1 MDIKV
6 KKIEIYHYKLPIK
19 NLNFPC
25 ANHVINGTIYFK
37 VFTTNGIIGY
47 GEPSSYLLDYK
58 IISKLVSSQI
68 FLHIKNKNIYKIDLE
83 KIKKKF
89 IKKKN
94 YLIICS
100 LIAGLDQAIWDIR
113 SKISKINL
121 SNYISKKNI
130 VNRKIDLYASG
141 GMIFEDQNLNKISN
155 EALKFQSKGFKGYK
169 FRPPI
174 PRNKIS
180 HFERIKNPPKVDIQK
195 IVKLCEKLR
204 KNVKNEFKLMID
216 LGCRIDNLKNF
227 YYLSDCLYELNFL
240 FIEEPLK
247 RNINNYKTIHKKSK
261 TKISF
266 GESITDKKDF
276 IKWSN
281 YIDIYQPDTNMITI
295 TELLDLKKIFN
306 KPNKMVIFHNW
317 SNPISMLSNFHLSS
331 SFNNKLIEFNVTYN
345 PTINSFLE
353 KKFRIKNGSILINN
367 KEGLGAEINYKFA
380 NKYSKKI
387 L

>member
-1 MDIKV
+1 MKIKV
-6 KKIEIYHYKLPIK
+6 KEIEIYRYKYPIRNK
-19 NLNFPC
+19 TFPC
-25 ANHVINGTIYFK
+25 ANHVLNGTIYFK
-37 VFTTNGIIGY
+37 VSTNNKIIGY
-47 GEPSSYLLDYK
+47 GEPSSYFVNYK
-58 IISKLVSSQI
+58 ITSKLI
-68 FLHIKNKNIYKIDLE
+68 FNHIFPYIKDMEINKINLE

-94 YLIICS
+94 YSIISS

-113 SKISKINL
+113 SKISKNNL

-130 VNRKIDLYASG
+130 TNRKIGLYASG
-141 GMIFEDQNLNKISN
+141 GMIFEDQSMSKILN

-180 HFERIKNPPKVDIQK
+180 HFDRIKSPPSVDVQK
-195 IVKLCEKLR
+195 LVKLCEKVR
-204 KNVKNEFKLMID
+204 SKVKNEFELMLD
-216 LGCRIDNLKNF
+216 LGCRINNFKDF

-240 FIEEPLK
+240 FLEEPFK
-247 RNINNYKTIHKKSK
+247 RNINNYNKIHKKSK

-281 YIDIYQPDTNMITI
+281 YVDIYQPDTNMITI
-295 TELLDLKKIFN
+295 TELLGLKKLF
-306 KPNKMVIFHNW
+306 KKSNKMIIFHNW

-331 SFNNKLIEFNVTYN
+331 VFNNKLIEYNITYN
-345 PTINSFLE
+345 PTINFFLK
-353 KKFRIKNGSILINN
+353 KKFKITNGNISINN
-367 KEGLGAEINYKFA
+367 KEGLGAEINYNFV
-380 NKYSKKI
+380 NKYIKKI